1 MPTYTDN
8 CLKQSDIKSGVFE
21 IPGKFL
27 EVKIMNT
34 YCDSC
39 IDAAGESEAFG
50 IDSSL
55 ILSMSELLPDHLCD
69 SIETSGEIKCACNSH
84 G

>member
-1 MPTYTDN
+1 MTTYTNN
-8 CLKQSDIKSGVFE
+8 CFKQLDIKSGVFE
-21 IPGKFL
+21 KPGNFI

-39 IDAAGESEAFG
+39 IDAAEEEAFG
-50 IDSSL
+50 IDGSL
-55 ILSMSELLPDHLCD
+55 ILSSMSEFLPDHLCMAED
-69 SIETSGEIKCACNSH
+69 GEIECACNSH

>member
-1 MPTYTDN
+1 MKN
-8 CLKQSDIKSGVFE
+8 LE
-21 IPGKFL
+21 KFL

-39 IDAAGESEAFG
+39 IDAAAEEEAFG
-50 IDSSL
+50 IDGSM
-55 ILSMSELLPDHLCD
+55 ILASMSELLTDHLCD
-69 SIETSGEIKCACNSH
+69 AIETDGEVKCSCKSH

>member
-1 MPTYTDN
+1 
-8 CLKQSDIKSGVFE
+8 
-21 IPGKFL
+21 
-27 EVKIMNT
+27 MNT

-39 IDAAGESEAFG
+39 IDCASAEAFG

-55 ILSMSELLPDHLCD
+55 ILASMAELLPDHCCD
-69 SIETSGEIKCACNSH
+69 AIETDGEIECACNSH

>member
-1 MPTYTDN
+1 
-8 CLKQSDIKSGVFE
+8 
-21 IPGKFL
+21 
-27 EVKIMNT
+27 MNT

-50 IDSSL
+50 IDGSL
-55 ILSMSELLPDHLCD
+55 ILSSMSELLPDHLCMAED
-69 SIETSGEIKCACNSH
+69 GEIECACNSH

>member
-1 MPTYTDN
+1 
-8 CLKQSDIKSGVFE
+8 
-21 IPGKFL
+21 
-27 EVKIMNT
+27 MNT

-39 IDAAGESEAFG
+39 IDAAEEESFG
-50 IDSSL
+50 IDGSL
-55 ILSMSELLPDHLCD
+55 ILSSMSELLPDHLCE